1 MTRKLDELFCLSKE
15 LDPLR
20 QQVMTLR
27 TLQKQ
32 IDQLLDEEFRER
44 VFVANL
50 REGTLYLHTASALAA
65 AKLRHRLPS
74 LLAELRTGV
83 CISEIKL
90 KVRPA
95 IVPALGLA
103 APRPPRVRALGP
115 RARSA
120 ITELCA
126 RLPADASLRMALTRL
141 LARAPVDSRQGQQ
154 NDALECEEA
163 QIDQGDAQ
171 RQP

>member
-27 TLQKQ
+27 KLQER

-74 LLAELRTGV
+74 LLAELGTWACV
-83 CISEIKL
+83 SDIKL

-115 RARSA
+115 QARSA